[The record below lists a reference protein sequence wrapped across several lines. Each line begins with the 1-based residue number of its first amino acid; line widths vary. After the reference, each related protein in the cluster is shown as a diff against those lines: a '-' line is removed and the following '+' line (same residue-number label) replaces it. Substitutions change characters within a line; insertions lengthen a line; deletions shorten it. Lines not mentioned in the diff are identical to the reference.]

1 LSYDNA
7 CKYLAEQYPQ
17 AFVRWLLKK
26 DPQSLQILKTE
37 LVDEPIRA
45 DALLWLKIGEMVLHL
60 EFQTN
65 PQSYPPLPLR
75 MLDYYVHLKRQYQCQ
90 VEQVVILLKK
100 TTSPTAFVDE
110 YRDENTYHKY
120 RVVRLWEHEAEPFLE
135 ELALLPLATLAKSN
149 EPEKLLRNVAQKIR
163 EIPEKSTQKQIS
175 GCTEIL
181 AGIRFTEPLI
191 RSLFREEI
199 MKESVIYQS
208 IHRQAREEGLQQGL
222 QEGLQQGLQQG
233 LQDEAL
239 RLVLR
244 QLTIVLGEIAP
255 ESKAKIEG
263 LSQERLE
270 NLAEALL
277 AFKSQKDLEN
287 WLFVLES

>member
-45 DALLWLKIGEMVLHL
+45 DALLWLKIGEMILHL

-75 MLDYYVHLKRQYQCQ
+75 MLDYYVHLKRQHQCQ
-90 VEQVVILLKK
+90 VEQVVIFLKK

-120 RVVRLWEHEAEPFLE
+120 NI
-135 ELALLPLATLAKSN
+135 K
-149 EPEKLLRNVAQKIR
+149 
-163 EIPEKSTQKQIS
+163 
-175 GCTEIL
+175 
-181 AGIRFTEPLI
+181 
-191 RSLFREEI
+191 
-199 MKESVIYQS
+199 
-208 IHRQAREEGLQQGL
+208 
-222 QEGLQQGLQQG
+222 
-233 LQDEAL
+233 
-239 RLVLR
+239 
-244 QLTIVLGEIAP
+244 
-255 ESKAKIEG
+255 
-263 LSQERLE
+263 
-270 NLAEALL
+270 
-277 AFKSQKDLEN
+277 
-287 WLFVLES
+287 

>member
-1 LSYDNA
+1 MAQNWRDDFAFGISNKPPILS
-7 CKYLAEQYPQ
+7 
-17 AFVRWLLKK
+17 
-26 DPQSLQILKTE
+26 SST
-37 LVDEPIRA
+37 
-45 DALLWLKIGEMVLHL
+45 L
-60 EFQTN
+60 EN
-65 PQSYPPLPLR
+65 
-75 MLDYYVHLKRQYQCQ
+75 VG
-90 VEQVVILLKK
+90 
-100 TTSPTAFVDE
+100 
-110 YRDENTYHKY
+110 
-120 RVVRLWEHEAEPFLE
+120 
-135 ELALLPLATLAKSN
+135 
-149 EPEKLLRNVAQKIR
+149 LLRSSQA
-163 EIPEKSTQKQIS
+163 
-175 GCTEIL
+175 EIL

-208 IHRQAREEGLQQGL
+208 IHRQAREEGLQ
-222 QEGLQQGLQQG
+222 EGLQQG

-255 ESKAKIEG
+255 ESKAQIEA

-287 WLFVLES
+287 WLLVLGS

>member
-1 LSYDNA
+1 MSYDNA

-90 VEQVVILLKK
+90 VEQVVIFLKK
-100 TTSPTAFVDE
+100 TTSPTAFIDE

-120 RVVRLWEHEAEPFLE
+120 RVVRLWEQEAEPFLE

-208 IHRQAREEGLQQGL
+208 IHRQAREEGLQ
-222 QEGLQQGLQQG
+222 EGLQQG

-287 WLFVLES
+287 WLLVLGS

>member
-1 LSYDNA
+1 
-7 CKYLAEQYPQ
+7 
-17 AFVRWLLKK
+17 
-26 DPQSLQILKTE
+26 
-37 LVDEPIRA
+37 
-45 DALLWLKIGEMVLHL
+45 
-60 EFQTN
+60 
-65 PQSYPPLPLR
+65 
-75 MLDYYVHLKRQYQCQ
+75 
-90 VEQVVILLKK
+90 
-100 TTSPTAFVDE
+100 
-110 YRDENTYHKY
+110 
-120 RVVRLWEHEAEPFLE
+120 
-135 ELALLPLATLAKSN
+135 LPLATLAKSN

-163 EIPEKSTQKQIS
+163 EIPEKSMQKQIS

-208 IHRQAREEGLQQGL
+208 IHRQAREEGLQ
-222 QEGLQQGLQQG
+222 EGLQQG

-255 ESKAKIEG
+255 ESKAQIEG

-287 WLFVLES
+287 WLLVLGS

>member
-1 LSYDNA
+1 MNIGTKTPIINIES
-7 CKYLAEQYPQ
+7 
-17 AFVRWLLKK
+17 FVYWSRKQKRDVRDLRSG
-26 DPQSLQILKTE
+26 SL
-37 LVDEPIRA
+37 
-45 DALLWLKIGEMVLHL
+45 
-60 EFQTN
+60 
-65 PQSYPPLPLR
+65 
-75 MLDYYVHLKRQYQCQ
+75 
-90 VEQVVILLKK
+90 
-100 TTSPTAFVDE
+100 
-110 YRDENTYHKY
+110 
-120 RVVRLWEHEAEPFLE
+120 
-135 ELALLPLATLAKSN
+135 LLPLATLAKSN

-208 IHRQAREEGLQQGL
+208 IHRQAREEGLQ
-222 QEGLQQGLQQG
+222 EGLQQGLQQG

-287 WLFVLES
+287 WLFVLGS